1 MVKHTQTIRRQQPK
15 NCLSVFDYSMRLVLK
30 GLKFIDKRTVLLS
43 SNPSHCGTKAWHIYF
58 WVLWDDCAERRMIQV
73 ITNRKKSS
81 VIRQRANLETGVTRK
96 QNTPNFPRNGY
107 FLTFLTTYAHQ
118 WVSNVRFSE
127 NLACF
132 VFL

>member
-15 NCLSVFDYSMRLVLK
+15 NCLSVFDYLMRLVLK
-30 GLKFIDKRTVLLS
+30 GLKFIDKPTVLLS

-58 WVLWDDCAERRMIQV
+58 FFLLDDCAERRMIQV

-81 VIRQRANLETGVTRK
+81 VIRQRANLKTGVIRK
-96 QNTPNFPRNGY
+96 QSTPNFPKNRY
-107 FLTFLTTYAHQ
+107 FLTFLTPYAYQ
-118 WVSNVRFSE
+118 GLRNVRFSE
-127 NLACF
+127 FLACF